1 MSSGWEFKNNGN
13 DIPAWI
19 WLIGLIICL
28 AIVVTTCSGCASKVV
43 VKNCKPGVP
52 FKVLADVETL
62 DLDTAD
68 FICEEL

>member
-1 MSSGWEFKNNGN
+1 MRTL
-13 DIPAWI
+13 
-19 WLIGLIICL
+19 LILSL
-28 AIVVTTCSGCASKVV
+28 LLSGCASKVV

-52 FKVLADVETL
+52 FKVLAEVETL